1 MSKCNRCKYEY
12 LSKLD
17 EPCKNCKMCMC
28 NESDGWVIYCES
40 PGGVTYRLGI
50 YSTKEKALK
59 VLDEI
64 QRIIEYPGSSLIS
77 PTALQNY
84 YRLSSTGQIYQMPQD
99 EDVEV

>member
-1 MSKCNRCKYEY
+1 MWIRSQNKKI
-12 LSKLD
+12 LSKV
-17 EPCKNCKMCMC
+17 
-28 NESDGWVIYCES
+28 NEVLICTMDDNKYFIEGFWDRGSD
-40 PGGVTYRLGI
+40 TLGI
-50 YSTKEKALK
+50 YSSEEKALK

-99 EDVEV
+99 EDVEE